1 MHNASYGVIA
11 FCLGFLTWVVV
22 LVGMI
27 LISGC
32 GTVAGLSGG
41 LAADIEDGARAIKEA
56 AKPYVDTSLSPRY
69 APDQPRIVYQDVPAA
84 E

>member
-1 MHNASYGVIA
+1 MRDAGYAVVS
-11 FCLGFLTWVVV
+11 FCLGFLTWMLI
-22 LVGMI
+22 LVAMI
-27 LISGC
+27 LIGGC

-69 APDQPRIVYQDVPAA
+69 TPDQPRIVYQDVPAA